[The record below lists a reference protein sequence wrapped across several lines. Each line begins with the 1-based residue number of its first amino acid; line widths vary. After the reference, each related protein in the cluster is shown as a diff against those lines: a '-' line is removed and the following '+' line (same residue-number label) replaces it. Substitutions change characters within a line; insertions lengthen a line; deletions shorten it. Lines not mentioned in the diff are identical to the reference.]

1 MNFNNT
7 VLAIEMEGL
16 QKRENEMY
24 HFYSEML
31 KKLRDEEVK
40 EKIRFIRDQELGHT
54 KMVTEIISIL
64 FDYIRK
70 G

>member
-7 VLAIEMEGL
+7 VLATELENL
-16 QKRENEMY
+16 QRRENEMY
-24 HFYSEML
+24 KVYSLLL
-31 KKLRDEEVK
+31 KELHNEEIK
-40 EKIRFIRDQELGHT
+40 KKISFIRNQELGHT

-64 FDYIRK
+64 FDYIRE